1 MSRVSFNNL
10 DPRVSLFSNMAL
22 VTGDCNGK
30 DVSEK
35 VSSRPLKLNQNLSS
49 VGLLVLQLTPADDAR
64 TAKQILMQPC
74 LSVNQSERTV
84 LVIL

>member
-1 MSRVSFNNL
+1 
-10 DPRVSLFSNMAL
+10 MAAAKKDDYTL

-35 VSSRPLKLNQNLSS
+35 VSSHPLKLNQNLSS

-64 TAKQILMQPC
+64 TAKQIPC
-74 LSVNQSERTV
+74 NRASQSIRASA
-84 LVIL
+84 LY

>member
-10 DPRVSLFSNMAL
+10 DPRVSLFSNMAAAKKEDYTL

-35 VSSRPLKLNQNLSS
+35 VSSRPRKLNQNVSS
-49 VGLLVLQLTPADDAR
+49 VGLLVLQLTPAEDTR
-64 TAKQILMQPC
+64 TAKQMLIQPC
-74 LSVNQSERTV
+74 
-84 LVIL
+84 